1 MEQAPD
7 HCRDMPL
14 AHISARADLDA
25 WALPVGVARAA
36 ERIEGERPALL
47 AQLARLAASRSR

>member
-1 MEQAPD
+1 
-7 HCRDMPL
+7 MPL